1 MKKIVYSFIALV
13 VLVFSMSCEKEEFV
27 GVDDLPTAG
36 VNFLDQYF
44 TGIKVSNVKKEKE
57 GLSGTE
63 YTAYLEN
70 GMVVKF
76 DKNGTWEEVDA
87 PDNLAIPISFI
98 PNKIVDYV
106 TEYYPSADINGID
119 QEKSKYDVEL
129 TNGLDLE
136 FNSAGKFVR
145 MD

>member
-1 MKKIVYSFIALV
+1 
-13 VLVFSMSCEKEEFV
+13 
-27 GVDDLPTAG
+27 
-36 VNFLDQYF
+36 
-44 TGIKVSNVKKEKE
+44 
-57 GLSGTE
+57 
-63 YTAYLEN
+63 
-70 GMVVKF
+70 VVKF

-119 QEKSKYDVEL
+119 KEKSKYDVEL